1 MPRISFQTKSCC
13 FLAEFNNSL
22 TARDIITHL
31 PLDAVIST
39 WGDEIYFEA
48 GIIVSCDDGALSSE
62 VEAGD
67 VAYWPRGRCICV
79 FFGPTPMSK
88 TERPQPASPVII
100 IGKTKSGPSELRKIK
115 PGDPVS
121 VAQVQENV
129 STAHQSAP
137 VPDRK
142 LTQKEIDVL
151 VRQLLTEKAGKS

>member
-1 MPRISFQTKSCC
+1 MTRISFQTKSCC

-22 TARDIITHL
+22 TARDIITHF
-31 PLDAVIST
+31 PLDAAIST
-39 WGDEIYFEA
+39 WGDEIYFETE
-48 GIIVSCDDGALSSE
+48 IIASCDGVTLSSE

-67 VAYWPRGRCICV
+67 VAYWPQGRCICV

-88 TERPQPASPVII
+88 TERPQPASSVII
-100 IGKTKSGPSELRKIK
+100 IGKTESGPSELRKIK

>member
-48 GIIVSCDDGALSSE
+48 GIIASCDDGALSSE

-67 VAYWPRGRCICV
+67 VAYWPQGRCICV

-100 IGKTKSGPSELRKIK
+100 IGKTESGPSELRKIK

-121 VAQVQENV
+121 VAQIQENV